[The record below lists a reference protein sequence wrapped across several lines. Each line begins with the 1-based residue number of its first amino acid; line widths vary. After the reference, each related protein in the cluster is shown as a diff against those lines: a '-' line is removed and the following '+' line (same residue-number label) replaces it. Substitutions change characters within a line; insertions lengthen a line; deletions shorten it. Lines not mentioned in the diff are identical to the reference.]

1 MAADVVCRS
10 IGDAVGLLLDDQALA
25 ATCTHRGCTAPDLS
39 GWRWQVAAGR
49 RLREDRPVESILE
62 AIGNTP
68 LVRLSRCAP
77 PNGAELWLKLEYRNP
92 TGSMKDRMALA
103 MIEGAERDGLISPG
117 DTVVE
122 YTGGSTGPALALVC
136 RAKGYRALIVIAD
149 CFTEERFQLM
159 RALGAKL
166 DVVPSVEGRP
176 KVTAQDIHNMVARA
190 EELANEP
197 GRYATDQF
205 NNPYIIPGH
214 RDGLGREI
222 WEQTEGRVTA
232 FCHGMGTASSLMGV
246 SDALRPHGVFIQAH
260 EPAGSA
266 AIRGGTPGSFLIQGW
281 TGFVM
286 PHWYPEK
293 VDHVEPI
300 RDDEALEMT
309 RRLASEGGIFAG
321 ISTGA
326 NVVGAHR
333 LAERLGPDAV
343 IVTLAVDTGFK
354 YMSVSPYADA

>member
-1 MAADVVCRS
+1 M
-10 IGDAVGLLLDDQALA
+10 
-25 ATCTHRGCTAPDLS
+25 
-39 GWRWQVAAGR
+39 
-49 RLREDRPVESILE
+49 ESVLE

-68 LVRLSRCAP
+68 LVRLRRCAP
-77 PNGAELWLKLEYRNP
+77 QNGAELWIKLEFRNP

-159 RALGAKL
+159 RALGAEL
-166 DVVPSVEGRP
+166 DVIPSVEGPP
-176 KVTAQDIHNMVARA
+176 KVTSQDIQNMVARA
-190 EELANEP
+190 AELAAKP
-197 GRYATDQF
+197 GHYATDQF
-205 NNPYIIPGH
+205 NNPYIIPNH
-214 RDGLGREI
+214 RDRLGREI

-232 FCHGMGTASSLMGV
+232 FCHGMGTASSVMGV
-246 SDALRPHGVFIQAH
+246 SEALRPNGVFIQAH
-260 EPAGSA
+260 EPASSA
-266 AIRGGTPGSFLIQGW
+266 AITGGAPGPFLIQGW
-281 TGFVM
+281 TGTVM
-286 PHWYPEK
+286 PHWNADK
-293 VDHVEPI
+293 VDHVEPVE
-300 RDDEALEMT
+300 DDEAIEMT
-309 RRLASEGGIFAG
+309 RRLAREDGIFAG

-326 NVVGAHR
+326 NIVGAHR

-354 YMSVSPYADA
+354 YLSVSPYA

>member
-1 MAADVVCRS
+1 M
-10 IGDAVGLLLDDQALA
+10 
-25 ATCTHRGCTAPDLS
+25 
-39 GWRWQVAAGR
+39 
-49 RLREDRPVESILE
+49 ESILD

-68 LVRLSRCAP
+68 LVRLRRCAP
-77 PNGAELWLKLEYRNP
+77 ANGAEVWLKLEYRNP

-149 CFTEERFQLM
+149 CFTEERFRLM
-159 RALGAKL
+159 RALGAEL

-176 KVTAQDIHNMVARA
+176 RVTAKDIENMVERA
-190 EELANEP
+190 AELARRP
-197 GRYATDQF
+197 GHYATDQF

-214 RDGLGREI
+214 RDRLGREI
-222 WEQTEGRVTA
+222 WEQTGGRVTA
-232 FCHGMGTASSLMGV
+232 FCQGLGTASSLMGV
-246 SDALRPHGVFIQAH
+246 SDALRPHGLFVQAH

-266 AIRGGTPGSFLIQGW
+266 AIGGGDRGPFLIQGW
-281 TGFVM
+281 TGLVM

-293 VDHVEPI
+293 VDRLEAI
-300 RDDEALEMT
+300 GDDEALAMT
-309 RRLASEGGIFAG
+309 LRLSRDEGIFAG

-354 YMSVSPYADA
+354 YVSVAPYADL

>member
-1 MAADVVCRS
+1 MPGA
-10 IGDAVGLLLDDQALA
+10 
-25 ATCTHRGCTAPDLS
+25 
-39 GWRWQVAAGR
+39 
-49 RLREDRPVESILE
+49 SILD

-68 LVRLSRCAP
+68 VVSLHRCAP
-77 PNGAELWLKLEYRNP
+77 ENGAELWLKLELRNP

-103 MIEGAERDGLISPG
+103 MIEGAERDGLLQPG

-122 YTGGSTGPALALVC
+122 YTGGSTGPAVALVC
-136 RAKGYRALIVIAD
+136 NAKGYRPLIVMAD
-149 CFTEERFQLM
+149 CFTEERFQLVS
-159 RALGAKL
+159 ALGGEL
-166 DVVPSVEGRP
+166 DVVRSIEGRP
-176 KVTAQDIHNMVARA
+176 KVTAQDIRNMVDRA
-190 EELANEP
+190 AELAARP
-197 GRYATDQF
+197 GHYATDQF
-205 NNPYIIPGH
+205 NNPYIIPDH
-214 RDGLGREI
+214 RDRLGREI

-260 EPAGSA
+260 EPASSA
-266 AIRGGTPGSFLIQGW
+266 AICGGDPGPFLIQGW

-286 PHWYPEK
+286 PHWDPER

-300 RDDEALEMT
+300 EDDEAIAMT
-309 RRLASEGGIFAG
+309 LRLAREEGIFAG

-333 LAERLGPDAV
+333 LAARLGPESM

-354 YMSVSPYADA
+354 YLSVSPYADETTG

>member
-1 MAADVVCRS
+1 VS
-10 IGDAVGLLLDDQALA
+10 
-25 ATCTHRGCTAPDLS
+25 
-39 GWRWQVAAGR
+39 
-49 RLREDRPVESILE
+49 SILE
-62 AIGNTP
+62 LIGNTP
-68 LVRLSRCAP
+68 LVRLSRCVPA
-77 PNGAELWLKLEYRNP
+77 NGAELWLKLEYRNP

-136 RAKGYRALIVIAD
+136 RAKGYRALIVMAD

-159 RALGAKL
+159 RALGAEI

-176 KVTAQDIHNMVARA
+176 KVTSQDIENMVARA
-190 EELANEP
+190 AELAAQP
-197 GRYATDQF
+197 GHYATDQF
-205 NNPYIIPGH
+205 NNPYIIPHH
-214 RDGLGREI
+214 RDHLGREI

-232 FCHGMGTASSLMGV
+232 FCHGMGTASSVMGV
-246 SDALRPHGVFIQAH
+246 SDALKPHGVFIQAH
-260 EPAGSA
+260 EPASSPG
-266 AIRGGTPGSFLIQGW
+266 IGGGERGPFLIQGW
-281 TGFVM
+281 TGFSM

-293 VDHVEPI
+293 VDHLEPI
-300 RDDEALEMT
+300 GDGEAVEMT
-309 RRLASEGGIFAG
+309 RRLALEEGVFAG

-326 NVVGAHR
+326 NVVGALR

-354 YMSVSPYADA
+354 YMSVSPYADV